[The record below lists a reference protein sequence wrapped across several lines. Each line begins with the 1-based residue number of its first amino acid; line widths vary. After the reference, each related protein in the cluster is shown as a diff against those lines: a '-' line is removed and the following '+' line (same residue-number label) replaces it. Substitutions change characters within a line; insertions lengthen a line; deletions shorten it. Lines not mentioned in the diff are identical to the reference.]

1 MQRRN
6 FILGLGTATAGG
18 SALLGSGAFTSV
30 SADRDI
36 SVNVAGDNSA
46 FLRMTPVVHKIEES
60 DPATVYENDGQLTV
74 DVTQGGAQGVNV
86 NALTWI
92 GTPNFRDQ
100 SSWVDEDDDNIEW
113 IDDHRYTPR
122 AAFGI
127 ENRGTQE
134 YELTFEYEF
143 AGNPGDSTIEFH
155 IYDGAAPEFDDDF
168 PRVYEPSLTGTEP
181 ATVPAGDG
189 DGSFGLGKRIF
200 ASIKIDTTEG
210 SVDDDL
216 SGTLTITAEVAD

>member
-1 MQRRN
+1 MVVSGGASS
-6 FILGLGTATAGG
+6 LALGT
-18 SALLGSGAFTSV
+18 GAFTSV

-46 FLRMTPVVHKIEES
+46 FLRMTPVVHEIEES
-60 DPATVYENDGQLTV
+60 DPATVYETDGGQLTV
-74 DVTQGGAQGVNV
+74 DVTQGDASGVNV
-86 NALTWI
+86 NATTWI

-100 SSWVDEDDDNIEW
+100 SGWVDEDDDNIDW
-113 IDDHRYTPR
+113 INDHSFTPR
-122 AAFGI
+122 AAFAI

-134 YELTFEYEF
+134 YELSFEYEF
-143 AGNPGDSTIEFH
+143 AGNPGPGDSAIEFH
-155 IYDGAAPEFDDDF
+155 IYDGAAPEFGDDF
-168 PRVYEPSLTGTEP
+168 PRVYKPTLTGSDP
-181 ATVPAGDG
+181 VTVPAGDG